1 MLYLECNC
9 NHTSASCFCDHSPL
23 WGAEGARG
31 RSEIHCTG
39 FSTMCTGSC
48 LCLFWRDASARI
60 ARIFSVAQ
68 WPNGKQVSCRGL
80 QVIQRIKK
88 REMFT
93 HQGHPFKMW
102 ILAILQHPQMHHQFK
117 RQRQRRLTDLEKRPA
132 PEGTT
137 GTSFES
143 AAWQAF
149 WTWWWWCPR
158 CRWEV

>member
-1 MLYLECNC
+1 MLYLECNSIIIL
-9 NHTSASCFCDHSPL
+9 HRASALIVHV
-23 WGAEGARG
+23 GGGREGKIGNQLHRLFYNVHG
-31 RSEIHCTG
+31 IS
-39 FSTMCTGSC
+39 SLS
-48 LCLFWRDASARI
+48 FWRDSSSRI
-60 ARIFSVAQ
+60 ARVFSVAQ
-68 WPNGKQVSCRGL
+68 WPNGRQVSCRGL

-149 WTWWWWCPR
+149 RTWWWWCPR